1 MPTRARLPRIPMTPQ
16 ELPQQRLHLVRAL
29 PVPPSAWSVALDE
42 AAGTE
47 APASLPRSA
56 RYVGQVEWA
65 WSPMNMRIDAYQ
77 LSMSRH
83 HRAWVLWLRPFDDNW
98 SRWDDAV
105 PVASA
110 PRCGLAA
117 RDAARL
123 LMAAYWRRQADDGVD
138 HFHWING
145 EGLLSAGDLKEIG
158 RIAWRDDHADED
170 ETP

>member
-1 MPTRARLPRIPMTPQ
+1 
-16 ELPQQRLHLVRAL
+16 LHLVRAL

-42 AAGTE
+42 AAGRK
-47 APASLPRSA
+47 PRHRCLAA

-83 HRAWVLWLRPFDDNW
+83 HRAWVLWWRPFDDNL

-123 LMAAYWRRQADDGVD
+123 LMAAYRRRQADDGVD
-138 HFHWING
+138 HFDWINA
-145 EGLLSAGDLKEIG
+145 EGPLSGGDLKEIG
-158 RIAWRDDHADED
+158 RFAWRDDQADE
-170 ETP
+170 EATS